1 MTTWLDRYDAERLT
15 GRSSRTLRDWSRLG
29 MVRTGKRGG
38 RVVYERGSLRIA
50 QRVAATRYRDRPV
63 VAGPG
68 RGRVA
73 GDPVNDL
80 TLF

>member
-1 MTTWLDRYDAERLT
+1 MTVWLDRYDAERFT
-15 GRSSRTLRDWSRLG
+15 GRSGRTLRDWSRLG

-38 RVVYERGSLRIA
+38 QIVYERASLRIA
-50 QRVAATRYRDRPV
+50 QREAARRYRDRPV

-73 GDPVNDL
+73 GDPVADL